1 MPRSIVVGPEEK
13 AVMRAIARARLS
25 AALDDPAGG
34 LVLAKWK
41 DYQRK
46 VNLKEEL
53 VLIPN
58 MKDFKTIATQITD
71 QSPCLIPP
79 AGAFLVI
86 EIFVILQMVVFLSF
100 SQISKYENDDDYLY
114 SLYTNRTCLLK
125 LNL

>member
-13 AVMRAIARARLS
+13 ARMRLKARVALS

-41 DYQRK
+41 DYQQK

-58 MKDFKTIATQITD
+58 IKDLKTIATQITGINFFD
-71 QSPCLIPP
+71 
-79 AGAFLVI
+79 
-86 EIFVILQMVVFLSF
+86 
-100 SQISKYENDDDYLY
+100 
-114 SLYTNRTCLLK
+114 NRYPKLLK
-125 LNL
+125 GVALNSKSVSGIQFFVRIKESNNPSNLNLPFGFDLIVVT